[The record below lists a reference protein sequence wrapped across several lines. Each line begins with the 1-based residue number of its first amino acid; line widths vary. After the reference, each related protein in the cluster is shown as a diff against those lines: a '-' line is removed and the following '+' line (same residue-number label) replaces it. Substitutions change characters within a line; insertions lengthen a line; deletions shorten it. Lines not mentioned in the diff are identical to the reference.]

1 MVMDLE
7 NSQLYIQI
15 IKDCAHPLK
24 TRNKQVSLF
33 QNMTYLVPTFHF
45 RLTNLWLGMD
55 IYQEV
60 HGLGNGN
67 NEISDIGAWA

>member
-15 IKDCAHPLK
+15 IKDCAHPLT
-24 TRNKQVSLF
+24 TRNKQLSLF

-45 RLTNLWLGMD
+45 RLTVIG
-55 IYQEV
+55 
-60 HGLGNGN
+60 HGHL
-67 NEISDIGAWA
+67 SRSPWIG

>member
-55 IYQEV
+55 I